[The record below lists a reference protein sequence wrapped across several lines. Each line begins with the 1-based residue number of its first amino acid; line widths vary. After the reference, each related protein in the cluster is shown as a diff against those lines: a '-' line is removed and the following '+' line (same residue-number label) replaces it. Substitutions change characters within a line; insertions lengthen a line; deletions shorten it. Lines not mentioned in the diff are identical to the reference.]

1 MLAPLWQ
8 VASLATAQTG
18 GAPQGCGQADLLLP
32 AVLFAVLYFVW
43 LRPAQKDRKRHQ
55 DLLESLKRGDE
66 VLTQSGIFGT
76 VTDLDDKTVTLE
88 IARNAKVK
96 FLKSTVARKVTA
108 PQAGDAAAAANK
120 GSK

>member
-8 VASLATAQTG
+8 VASLATAQAEG
-18 GAPQGCGQADLLLP
+18 SPQGCVDPNLMLP
-32 AVLFAVLYFVW
+32 VVLFAVLYFVW

-76 VTDLDDKTVTLE
+76 VSDLDDKTVTLE

-96 FLKSTVARKVTA
+96 FLRSTVARKVTGSGA
-108 PQAGDAAAAANK
+108 QEDAK
-120 GSK
+120 STK